1 MDKDFLNKLLG
12 ELKQS
17 TNKSKNSK
25 ILIVDAANTFMRNF
39 SAVQQLNIEGY
50 HVGGLTGFI
59 KSVGYAIKLY
69 GPSRVILVFDGQ
81 GNSTNK
87 KYLYPEYKA
96 NRKTQKVTNW
106 KIFDNKEEEKE
117 SMDNQMDR
125 LLSYLSQ
132 MPMSLISIPKIEAD
146 DTIGYLV
153 ETLENNTEV
162 DEITLMSADRD
173 FLQLVSDKTQ
183 VYSPTKKITYHIND
197 VFNEY
202 LVYPHNFIY
211 YKILMGDSGDNVP
224 GVSGLGP
231 KKLFKLFPELSDKEK
246 LDDTYILKKA
256 HNNIKENQL
265 YSKVIE
271 FKNQLN
277 INYQLMSLKYPMI
290 MDEDKEIIDDIVLNP
305 PPSLNVGNLLKMIEI
320 DQLND
325 KMNWG
330 TWLVEIFG
338 SLVWIKNK

>member
-231 KKLFKLFPELSDKEK
+231 KKLFKLFPELSDEEK

-265 YSKVIE
+265 YSKVI
-271 FKNQLN
+271 
-277 INYQLMSLKYPMI
+277 
-290 MDEDKEIIDDIVLNP
+290 
-305 PPSLNVGNLLKMIEI
+305 
-320 DQLND
+320 
-325 KMNWG
+325 
-330 TWLVEIFG
+330 
-338 SLVWIKNK
+338 